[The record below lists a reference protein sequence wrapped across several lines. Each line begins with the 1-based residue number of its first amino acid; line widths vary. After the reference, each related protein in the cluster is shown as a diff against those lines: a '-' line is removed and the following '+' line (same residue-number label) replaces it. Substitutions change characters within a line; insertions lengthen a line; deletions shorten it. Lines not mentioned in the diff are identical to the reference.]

1 MTKKLWGGRFKK
13 NLNPEVL
20 EFTSSINIDKKL
32 ARYDIIG
39 SIAHAKM
46 LAKCKLISNKEKELF
61 LKGLNAVLNS
71 VKKGT
76 FKTEAKCEDIHTVV
90 YIALQEKVGK
100 TADKLHIARSR
111 NDQVSLDLRLYLK
124 DEIAELVSLLKG
136 VQRSLLSFS
145 KKNVNVAIPG
155 YTHLKHAQI
164 IVLAQWALAYVEMLQ
179 RDKERLNDV
188 LKRVD
193 VLPLG
198 ACALCGTSLPIDR
211 KYVAKLLDFSKVSEN
226 SVDSVS
232 DRDFVIETLAGI
244 AVIAMHLSRFSED
257 VIVYGSDEFGFFDV
271 EDAFCTGSSI
281 MPQKKNLDVLELVR
295 GKAAISFGN
304 LMASLTMMKGLPLS
318 YNRDMQLDKEVL
330 FSSIESAKG
339 SLSVLIKLIAGIG
352 VNKDKI
358 SKQLEDEFLYATDL
372 AEVLIKR
379 GISQSQAHQTIGALV
394 MHCIQKNKKISELDK
409 AELKEFSLD
418 DDIKKILDP
427 LKSVDAKSS
436 YGATSRKNV
445 KRQIIVW
452 ERALKNA

>member
-1 MTKKLWGGRFKK
+1 MTKKLWGARFKK
-13 NLNPEVL
+13 SLNPEVM
-20 EFTSSINIDKKL
+20 EFTSSINVDKKL

-46 LAKCKLISNKEKELF
+46 LAKCKLISNKEKESL
-61 LKGLNAVLNS
+61 LKGLNALLNS

-76 FKTEAKCEDIHTVV
+76 FKTEGKYEDIHTAV
-90 YIALQEKVGK
+90 YIALEEKVGK
-100 TADKLHIARSR
+100 AADKLHIARSR

-136 VQRSLLSFS
+136 AQRSLLSFS

-179 RDKERLNDV
+179 RDKERLGDV

-198 ACALCGTSLPIDR
+198 ACALCGTSLSIDR
-211 KYVAKLLDFSKVSEN
+211 KYAAKLLDFSKVSEN

-232 DRDFVIETLAGI
+232 DRDFVIETLADI

-295 GKAAISFGN
+295 GKTAISFGN

-330 FSSIESAKG
+330 FSSLEAAKG
-339 SLSVLIKLIAGIG
+339 SLSILTKLIAGIG
-352 VNKDKI
+352 VNKDRI

-372 AEVLIKR
+372 AEVLIKK
-379 GISQSQAHQTIGALV
+379 GISQTQAHQTIGALV

-409 AELKEFSLD
+409 TTLKEFSLD
-418 DDIKKILDP
+418 GDIKKLLEP